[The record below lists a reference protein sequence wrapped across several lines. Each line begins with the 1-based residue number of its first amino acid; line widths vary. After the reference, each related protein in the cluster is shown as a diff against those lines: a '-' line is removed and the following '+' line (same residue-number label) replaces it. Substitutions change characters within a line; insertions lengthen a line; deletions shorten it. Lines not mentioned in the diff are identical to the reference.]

1 MLLFWYIPTPFSNT
15 TTAVKS
21 TGLGKGSLALAEPLI
36 VLEHICKHYRRGQET
51 IHALED
57 VSLTV
62 QRGEFVTIVGQSG
75 SGKSTLMNII
85 GCLDT
90 PTRGGYRLDGQDVF
104 TLPDK
109 AVSDIRNRKIG
120 FVFQSFHLIPSLTAL
135 ENVEL
140 PLIYRGVPR
149 AQRRKIAEEALRRV
163 GLGHRMSH
171 KPSELSGGQQQRTA
185 IARAIAGRP
194 DLILAD
200 EPTGNL
206 DTASGQE
213 IMALLLELHREGH
226 TLLVITHD
234 PGIAAA
240 APRQVRLC
248 NGRLS

>member
-1 MLLFWYIPTPFSNT
+1 M
-15 TTAVKS
+15 
-21 TGLGKGSLALAEPLI
+21 AERLI
-36 VLEHICKHYRRGQET
+36 VLEHISKHYHRGQET
-51 IHALED
+51 IRALED
-57 VSLTV
+57 VSLSV
-62 QRGEFVTIVGQSG
+62 QKGEFLAIVGQSG

-90 PTRGGYRLDGQDVF
+90 PTRGHYRLDGQNVF
-104 TLPDK
+104 ALPDK
-109 AVSDIRNRKIG
+109 SVSDIRNRKIG

-140 PLIYRGVPR
+140 PLIYRGLPR
-149 AQRRKIAEEALRRV
+149 AQRRKIAEECLRRV
-163 GLGHRMSH
+163 GLAHRMSH

-185 IARAIAGRP
+185 IARAIAGKP

-206 DTASGQE
+206 DAASGHE
-213 IMALLLELHREGH
+213 VMSILLDLNREGH

-234 PGIAAA
+234 TCIAAT

-248 NGRLS
+248 DGRLQW